1 MTTEV
6 ARFMNIQKP
15 FVLSGGGARGF
26 AHLGVIK
33 ALEEQ
38 HIVPSEISG
47 TSAGAV
53 VGAFIASGYTVEE
66 IKEMFIGKLKFNL
79 LAWNS
84 FHLGLISM
92 KKISEFIE
100 KNLPYKTFDQ
110 LKMPLYITAT
120 NFINGR
126 QHIFTEGKLID
137 AITAASA
144 IPAIFPPVYIN
155 DVPYVDGG
163 LANNLPIEPFENR
176 RSEMVCVYVN
186 PIKDF
191 NPKESILEV
200 MDRAVHLSFREIISR
215 SAAGSYLYIEPQD
228 LQKFGMFEVNKL
240 AEMYTIGY
248 EYTKGL
254 YEKRD

>member
-1 MTTEV
+1 MKLE
-6 ARFMNIQKP
+6 KP

-47 TSAGAV
+47 TSAGAL

-79 LAWNS
+79 LSWNS

-92 KKISEFIE
+92 KKFSEFIE

-120 NFINGR
+120 NFING
-126 QHIFTEGKLID
+126 QQQIFTEGKLID
-137 AITAASA
+137 AVTASCA

-200 MDRAVHLSFREIISR
+200 MDRAVHLSFREIVSR
-215 SAAGSYLYIEPQD
+215 SAEGSYLYIEPQG
-228 LQKFGMFEVNKL
+228 LQKFGMFEVSKL
-240 AEMYTIGY
+240 EEMYTIGY